1 MSTAFFV
8 DLISHFKGKRSTFFY
23 NSSLP
28 QKNAKMSSDQNL
40 PVATEICMY
49 RDVSSCISLALLARF
64 YNYIKKCVHLTTAAR
79 RSVAMQQRD
88 NVGLGSSS
96 KGSPPMPFSL
106 SPSLSLSYCA
116 APIIMRLLVRIPSG
130 GYEVMIRILQ
140 PQNVLQFN
148 EYLCVCTVR

>member
-1 MSTAFFV
+1 
-8 DLISHFKGKRSTFFY
+8 
-23 NSSLP
+23 
-28 QKNAKMSSDQNL
+28 
-40 PVATEICMY
+40 MY

-79 RSVAMQQRD
+79 RAMQQR
-88 NVGLGSSS
+88 NGIMLLGLGSSS

-130 GYEVMIRILQ
+130 GYEVMIRILLS
-140 PQNVLQFN
+140 QNVLQFN
-148 EYLCVCTVR
+148 EYLCVLCTVVHESVCG